1 VTITAFISALPLA
14 AVCLAGWTA
23 TQTTPAAAPETQV
36 TLLIGDQRTT
46 LTGVAPQ
53 PKWHNLTIGFL
64 SFSHDVLTIDGP
76 KSAFRIKTRTPT
88 LVISLAAGVV
98 AAEDVLL
105 ASLKLKDGRLEVGRE
120 RDVPSD
126 INPDRLLALTIEPA
140 EAGNAGSGR
149 AWRATPKSPL
159 KAGEYAVIIRS
170 VFFGFGVD

>member
-1 VTITAFISALPLA
+1 MTTYVSALPLA

-23 TQTTPAAAPETQV
+23 VQTTPTAAPQTQV
-36 TLLIGDQRTT
+36 ALLVGDQRTM

-76 KSAFRIKTRTPT
+76 KSALRIKTRTPT

-105 ASLKLKDGRLEVGRE
+105 VPLKLKDGRLEVGRE

-140 EAGNAGSGR
+140 EAATTDAGRTFR
-149 AWRATPKSPL
+149 AIPKAPL
-159 KAGEYAVIIRS
+159 KPGEYAVVIRS